1 MAAGPRHNNLSREVT
16 RTCFCARCFVCRPPE
31 TRPNTK
37 TRGLL
42 KDAAPSAHRQ
52 ADQAPANTTYHIR
65 QVANEPTPAPHRTK
79 KRKQTKTK
87 EGSKKK
93 RRNKRCGDPT
103 PAHCSEQCG
112 GTARSSE
119 ATERLYV
126 LLTDVCPSYVHLLQ
140 TERPPSR
147 YLFFCLF
154 YKLVILF

>member
-1 MAAGPRHNNLSREVT
+1 MFGASFADLLRLGPTQRRAGCSKTPRRAHTDKQT
-16 RTCFCARCFVCRPPE
+16 RHQPIQPITFDRLQ
-31 TRPNTK
+31 TN
-37 TRGLL
+37 
-42 KDAAPSAHRQ
+42 
-52 ADQAPANTTYHIR
+52 
-65 QVANEPTPAPHRTK
+65 PHPRLTGQRSEN
-79 KRKQTKTK
+79 KRKQRKVA
-87 EGSKKK
+87 KKK